1 MISFRSKARFV
12 TCTIRFIR
20 EAPFAESLPF
30 LFGNIDPSPIPLFVD
45 NLAALSVTNHPN
57 SGAKSRHVALR
68 EFRIRDHHEANKIRP
83 YWCPGPLNVADFF
96 SKTLQ
101 KNLFNINLK
110 RLGMVG
116 SFRDE
121 VEVRALTAYNH
132 SDWVNAPSAKSW
144 RLYHVFHGQ
153 IDFGGAETAYYS
165 SETM

>member
-1 MISFRSKARFV
+1 M
-12 TCTIRFIR
+12 
-20 EAPFAESLPF
+20 
-30 LFGNIDPSPIPLFVD
+30 FGNIDPSPIPLFVD

-83 YWCPGPLNVADFF
+83 YWCPRPLNVANFF

-121 VEVRALTAYNH
+121 VEVPMITAIGSTLH
-132 SDWVNAPSAKSW
+132 QLRV
-144 RLYHVFHGQ
+144 
-153 IDFGGAETAYYS
+153 GAY
-165 SETM
+165 TMCFMVKLILGVQKPHTIHPKLCDGTTI

>member
-1 MISFRSKARFV
+1 MG
-12 TCTIRFIR
+12 
-20 EAPFAESLPF
+20 LHH
-30 LFGNIDPSPIPLFVD
+30 SPIPLFVD

-121 VEVRALTAYNH
+121 VESRALHND
-132 SDWVNAPSAKSW
+132 SP
-144 RLYHVFHGQ
+144 LQ
-153 IDFGGAETAYYS
+153 S
-165 SETM
+165 SESSSCWHLRVTLTPERPSYNSCIVHLLHPAH

>member
-68 EFRIRDHHEANKIRP
+68 EFRIRDHHEANKVRP

-110 RLGMVG
+110 RRLGMVG

-121 VEVRALTAYNH
+121 VESRALTAYGH
-132 SDWVNAPSAKSW
+132 SEVLVDI
-144 RLYHVFHGQ
+144 RG
-153 IDFGGAETAYYS
+153 
-165 SETM
+165 

>member
-1 MISFRSKARFV
+1 M
-12 TCTIRFIR
+12 
-20 EAPFAESLPF
+20 L
-30 LFGNIDPSPIPLFVD
+30 
-45 NLAALSVTNHPN
+45 
-57 SGAKSRHVALR
+57 
-68 EFRIRDHHEANKIRP
+68 
-83 YWCPGPLNVADFF
+83 LNVADFF

-121 VEVRALTAYNH
+121 VESRALTAYDH
-132 SDWVNAPSAKSW
+132 SDRDWVNAPSAKSW
-144 RLYHVFHGQ
+144 HLYHVFHGQ

>member
-1 MISFRSKARFV
+1 M
-12 TCTIRFIR
+12 
-20 EAPFAESLPF
+20 
-30 LFGNIDPSPIPLFVD
+30 
-45 NLAALSVTNHPN
+45 
-57 SGAKSRHVALR
+57 R

-121 VEVRALTAYNH
+121 VESRALHN
-132 SDWVNAPSAKSW
+132 DPP
-144 RLYHVFHGQ
+144 LQ
-153 IDFGGAETAYYS
+153 S
-165 SETM
+165 SESSSCWHLRVTLTPERPSYHSCFVHLLHPAHQIQAYTSRVGFQKSFGSGSGALRLGLASVVATASFHS

>member
-1 MISFRSKARFV
+1 M
-12 TCTIRFIR
+12 
-20 EAPFAESLPF
+20 
-30 LFGNIDPSPIPLFVD
+30 
-45 NLAALSVTNHPN
+45 
-57 SGAKSRHVALR
+57 R

-121 VEVRALTAYNH
+121 VESRALTAYGH
-132 SDWVNAPSAKSW
+132 SLSDWVNAPSAGSW
-144 RLYHVFHGQ
+144 RLYHRGEPKVKVSSLFKGSLRCHGKCSR
-153 IDFGGAETAYYS
+153 A
-165 SETM
+165 